1 MNLAQTISKL
11 SFLASRFQARGLAIG
26 LGLTVGLGLTGGLM
40 TPGMLPLH
48 ADWPQILGPTRNG
61 QIASQEP
68 LATKWPDPLTIRW
81 RAPLGSGFG
90 GSAIIGEQVLT
101 MHRTANSEFLAAHTL
116 AEGQPLWE
124 SSWPATYQG
133 SFSPD
138 EGPRCVP
145 VVAGG
150 FVFCYGAAG
159 DLTCVRLSDG
169 ERVWLRKL
177 RSELKAEDGYFG
189 AGSTPIAIG
198 DLVIVCLG
206 GKGAGIVAL
215 DQSTGET
222 RWKAT
227 EHDASYASP
236 IAITPPSTSSNNHAD
251 NALAAEGTQVLVV
264 CRYETVLLEAATG
277 KVLSSIRFGS
287 RGPTVNAAT
296 PIQLDAARYFLTAS
310 YGVGAL
316 TVGIDANQTLVEEK
330 RNQALSSQYN
340 TPVLVGQRLIGIDG
354 REDVGVAK
362 LKALDAATQETLWEQ
377 ADFGTAHLLALGSQV
392 LALKL
397 SGELNLIDGSSKNFS
412 VLASNQL
419 PAGTYRALPAY
430 TAKQLIL
437 RRTTSP
443 QKSELLCVEL
453 P

>member
-1 MNLAQTISKL
+1 MINLSQTISKL

-26 LGLTVGLGLTGGLM
+26 LGLTGGLM
-40 TPGMLPLH
+40 TPGTLPLH

-68 LATKWPDPLTIRW
+68 LSTKWPKALTIRW
-81 RAPLGSGFG
+81 QAPLGSGFG

-101 MHRTANSEFLAAHTL
+101 LHRTADTESLVAHSL
-116 AEGQPLWE
+116 VDGQPLWE
-124 SSWPATYQG
+124 SKWPATYQG

-145 VVAGG
+145 VVAGK
-150 FVFCYGAAG
+150 FAFCYGAAG
-159 DLTCVRLSDG
+159 DLACVRLSDG

-189 AGSTPIAIG
+189 AGSTPLAID
-198 DLVIVCLG
+198 DLLIVCLG

-215 DQSTGET
+215 DQTTGET

-236 IAITPPSTSSNNHAD
+236 IAIPPRTTSLNRNPA
-251 NALAAEGTQVLVV
+251 NAVDAPSTQVLVV
-264 CRYETVLLEAATG
+264 CRYDTVLLEAATG

-296 PIQLDAARYFLTAS
+296 PIQLDTTRYFLTAS

-316 TVGIDANQTLVEEK
+316 TVGIDATETMVEEK
-330 RNQALSSQYN
+330 RNQSLSSQYN

-377 ADFGTAHLLALGSQV
+377 ADFGTAHLLAMGPQV

-397 SGELNLIDGSSKNFS
+397 SGELNLIDGSAEDFS
-412 VLASNQL
+412 LLASSQL
-419 PAGTYRALPAY
+419 PTGTYRALPAY

-443 QKSELLCVEL
+443 QKSDLLCVEL